1 MAKRRK
7 EAGIL
12 IVDDEES
19 IGLALSEMLKDEGFE
34 AAYVVDGAQAVEEVT
49 NNGYRLVFMD
59 MVMPGMNGLETYRA
73 IRKVSRSAKVIIFT
87 GYIKDTDNIIS
98 QGVRE
103 GMIDEKIRK
112 PYLADEIIRSV
123 RKHLS

>member
-1 MAKRRK
+1 MIKKRKKTR
-7 EAGIL
+7 IL

-34 AAYVVDGAQAVEEVT
+34 AAYVIDGAQAVEEVA

-73 IRKVSRSAKVIIFT
+73 IRKISRYAKVILFT

-103 GMIDEKIRK
+103 GMTDEKIRK
-112 PYLADEIIRSV
+112 PYLTDQIIRSA